1 MSASGFDEKYFF
13 YGFLPKKNK
22 ELEKICNQLK
32 DYNFNI
38 VFFIP
43 AIKLNFYIKYFK
55 KFFKGRNIF
64 IAREMTKIYET
75 FYRYDLENFDG
86 LKNSVKGEM
95 TIILSKKNKKNFNE
109 FSIDQDKLNVEIL
122 KYLKRY
128 TLKDVV
134 KLISEKNDLPK
145 NKVYEMCLKIKKK

>member
-43 AIKLNFYIKYFK
+43 AIKINFYIKYFK
-55 KFFKGRNIF
+55 NFFIGRNIF
-64 IAREMTKIYET
+64 IAREMTKIHET
-75 FYRYDLENFDG
+75 FYRLDLESFDG
-86 LKNSVKGEM
+86 LGKNVKGEI
-95 TIILSKKNKKNFNE
+95 TAVLSKKNVKNSN
-109 FSIDQDKLNVEIL
+109 QIL
-122 KYLKRY
+122 LYK
-128 TLKDVV
+128 
-134 KLISEKNDLPK
+134 
-145 NKVYEMCLKIKKK
+145 